1 MHITSPLK
9 SRTTNAITAY
19 GIRDL
24 ISLYCTR
31 GKNIFCYC
39 ISDEF
44 IFSVGKDFGIDYF
57 VHELE
62 LVEMPRLS
70 ENKLHM
76 LFARWMIAGE
86 NYIYCPSRQV
96 NDTEDLHTP
105 VAIRSNDVPVDLHTP
120 VTIGTNAVSVDL
132 SSTGDEDEVSDQSFL
147 DVDEDEVR
155 EDEDIETVMTPVSC

>member
-44 IFSVGKDFGIDYF
+44 IFSVGKDFGIDYS

-62 LVEMPRLS
+62 LVYL
-70 ENKLHM
+70 L
-76 LFARWMIAGE
+76 LLWYA
-86 NYIYCPSRQV
+86 
-96 NDTEDLHTP
+96 DLREHH
-105 VAIRSNDVPVDLHTP
+105 SNVLLLGYVDLQGHLLDEKDKKYSFRLQSSIWRIAY
-120 VTIGTNAVSVDL
+120 VTYSLRDEAFPNAVSVDL